1 MSRIDFSR
9 REDYVNSGI
18 RDYVFNGNASIRES
32 TLCNGPSNAP
42 GVMCSD
48 YGMTRQSIAG
58 PDPNR
63 NSLFHRSDNSSGGPV
78 LQMELDDDRPL
89 SREQMR
95 IMNRGSAMQPT
106 ETRGFQTTANLMEQ
120 PILADYRSIPNRE
133 AQQFNGF
140 MAFQGMNQSTRTQ
153 ARNETERR
161 FIDTKCIGQ
170 SAKSYG
176 SYGLF

>member
-1 MSRIDFSR
+1 
-9 REDYVNSGI
+9 
-18 RDYVFNGNASIRES
+18 
-32 TLCNGPSNAP
+32 
-42 GVMCSD
+42 
-48 YGMTRQSIAG
+48 
-58 PDPNR
+58 
-63 NSLFHRSDNSSGGPV
+63 
-78 LQMELDDDRPL
+78 
-89 SREQMR
+89 
-95 IMNRGSAMQPT
+95 MQPT
-106 ETRGFQTTANLMEQ
+106 ETRGFQTNANLMEQ

>member
-1 MSRIDFSR
+1 
-9 REDYVNSGI
+9 
-18 RDYVFNGNASIRES
+18 
-32 TLCNGPSNAP
+32 
-42 GVMCSD
+42 
-48 YGMTRQSIAG
+48 
-58 PDPNR
+58 
-63 NSLFHRSDNSSGGPV
+63 
-78 LQMELDDDRPL
+78 
-89 SREQMR
+89 
-95 IMNRGSAMQPT
+95 MQPT
-106 ETRGFQTTANLMEQ
+106 ETRGFQNNANLMEQ

>member
-9 REDYVNSGI
+9 REDDVNSGI
-18 RDYVFNGNASIRES
+18 RDYVFNPNASIRES
-32 TLCNGPSNAP
+32 SLCNGPSNAP
-42 GVMCSD
+42 GVSCSD

-63 NSLFHRSDNSSGGPV
+63 NSLFHRSDNSSGGPN
-78 LQMELDDDRPL
+78 LKMELDDDRPL
-89 SREQMR
+89 TIEQTR
-95 IMNRGSAMQPT
+95 IMNRGSSMQPT
-106 ETRGFQTTANLMEQ
+106 ETRGFQNNLNLMEQ

-140 MAFQGMNQSTRTQ
+140 MAFEGMNQSTRTQ

-161 FIDTKCIGQ
+161 FRDTKLNGW
-170 SAKSYG
+170 SASSYG